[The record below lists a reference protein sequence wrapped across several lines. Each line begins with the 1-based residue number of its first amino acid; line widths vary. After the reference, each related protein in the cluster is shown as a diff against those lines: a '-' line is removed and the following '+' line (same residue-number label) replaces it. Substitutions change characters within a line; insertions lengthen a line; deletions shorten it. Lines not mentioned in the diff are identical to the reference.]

1 MVSKSFRTQCYIT
14 SLQPTYNLCKFCARR
29 NTVSTKF
36 KRYYSITNSCDEEFY
51 GINTCFICRG
61 LFALVNKIVKDIVYI
76 TTIENK
82 YEFRSYFLGSSIP
95 AFLFDN
101 EDHFRSV
108 FKIRGSEN
116 IKSAFNK
123 EIRILSKKNL
133 KKLLQPIKP
142 DLMINLSILDNFEIL
157 IDLKPRSYYLIGR
170 YTKKKFMTQ
179 NIKNLDSN
187 KTDSKGHLKE
197 YSNHKISLETIVKK
211 KLLEVTASKDI
222 KFTWIGGE
230 DPNSMVLGKGRFFIA
245 EIIAPQKRRINSNQ
259 VFKEDGL
266 IFRIEEKRESI
277 KKFNINYISKIRAY
291 VQTMSPITSQKLL
304 SLRQLNNSVVTY
316 RNKSNIVQKKVYKIS
331 GKKLDEH
338 HFVVTFLA
346 DGGLFIKQFI
356 EKQMYASQG
365 VVSHLDNN
373 YACIKFDILGIYLK
387 NDRVN
392 DFF

>member
-1 MVSKSFRTQCYIT
+1 MASKSFRTQCYIT

-29 NTVSTKF
+29 NNVSTKF
-36 KRYYSITNSCDEEFY
+36 KKCYSITNSCNEELY
-51 GINTCFICRG
+51 GINKCFICRG
-61 LFALVNKIVKDIVYI
+61 LFALINKIVKDIVYI

-82 YEFRSYFLGSSIP
+82 YEFHSYFLGSSIP

-123 EIRILSKKNL
+123 EIRIICKKNL

-170 YTKKKFMTQ
+170 YTKKKLMIQ
-179 NIKNLDSN
+179 NIKNFDSN
-187 KTDSKGHLKE
+187 KTESKGYPKA

-245 EIIAPQKRRINSNQ
+245 EIISPQKRRITSNQ

-266 IFRIEEKRESI
+266 IFRIEEKRDSI

-304 SLRQLNNSVVTY
+304 SLRQLDNSVITH
-316 RNKSNIVQKKVYKIS
+316 RNKSNIVQKKIYKIS

-356 EKQMYASQG
+356 EKQMYSSQS
-365 VVSHLDNN
+365 VVSYMDNN
-373 YACIKFDILGIYLK
+373 YTCIKFDILG
-387 NDRVN
+387 
-392 DFF
+392 